1 MSFFDYFNQYHAS
14 NVRHTMLKDVRIAVG
29 LGYPPDI
36 FTTNAS
42 ESLNAALKKKV
53 NYKGKQSGQNLIKQ

>member
-1 MSFFDYFNQYHAS
+1 
-14 NVRHTMLKDVRIAVG
+14 MLKDVRIAAG

-42 ESLNAALKKKV
+42 ESLNAALKKV
-53 NYKGKQSGQNLIKQ
+53 NYKKTEWPEFNIA